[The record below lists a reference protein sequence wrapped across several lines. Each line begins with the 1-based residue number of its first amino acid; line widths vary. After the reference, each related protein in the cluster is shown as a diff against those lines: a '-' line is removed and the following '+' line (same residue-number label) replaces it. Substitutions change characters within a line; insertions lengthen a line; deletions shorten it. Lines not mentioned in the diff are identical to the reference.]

1 MGVVRDVTIDQL
13 TQAVQ
18 GISSAGMTDT
28 TGQDIKDSIDAL
40 DMTAETLAKDS
51 SLQDIK
57 DSIDTLANAISPA
70 AANVTFDNTSTDL
83 ASSNAESAIKEV
95 NNKVGSGAFKISEH
109 YTSTTSAYGSINISA
124 LMGKNTS
131 NMSIFN
137 IFALNSNYAN
147 GIVSTLTVVGTNY
160 FATFRDASNNNL
172 VSNTSL
178 DLYINYYEV

>member
-18 GISSAGMTDT
+18 GISTSGMSDS
-28 TGQDIKDSIDAL
+28 TGQAINSTLGTLGKD
-40 DMTAETLAKDS
+40 T

-57 DSIDTLANAISPA
+57 NAINSLANTISPSA
-70 AANVTFDNTSTDL
+70 TNVTFNNTGTDL
-83 ASSNAESAIKEV
+83 TSSNAESAIKEI
-95 NNKVGSGAFKISEH
+95 NGKVGSGTFKISEH
-109 YTSTTSAYGSINISA
+109 YTATTSAYGSINISN

-137 IFALNSNYAN
+137 IFALNSSYAN

-172 VSNTSL
+172 VSSTSL
-178 DLYINYYEV
+178 DLYVNYYEV